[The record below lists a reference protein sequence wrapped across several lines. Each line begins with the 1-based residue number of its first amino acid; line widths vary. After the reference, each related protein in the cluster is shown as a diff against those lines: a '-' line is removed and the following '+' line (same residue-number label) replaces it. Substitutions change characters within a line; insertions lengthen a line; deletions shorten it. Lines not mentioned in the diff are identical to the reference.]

1 MENKKNPKYNLDNYS
16 KIFMQLGLVLAL
28 FVTYVIVEHETVN
41 REFKELSE
49 VSFNS
54 IIEDET
60 FMTKRSEPKTPKVKK
75 PQPFISIDK
84 KKDLEDVIES
94 VIEPLEPESNET
106 DFLDTFTEVKIDEE
120 ILEDIPMDFV
130 ENAPIFP
137 GCKGTN
143 QELKDCFNKK
153 IQQHFQKKFDS
164 DLSNKLGL
172 SPGKKRVIMLF
183 KIDELGNI
191 IDIRTKAPHP
201 KLDKEAQRIIKLL
214 PRMKPGEQ
222 QGKKVRVKYTLPMR
236 IDVE

>member
-1 MENKKNPKYNLDNYS
+1 MQNKKNPKYNLDNYS

-28 FVTYVIVEHETVN
+28 FVAYVIVEFETVN
-41 REFKELSE
+41 KQLKELSE
-49 VSFNS
+49 VSFITIVENET
-54 IIEDET
+54 II
-60 FMTKRSEPKTPKVKK
+60 TKRPEPKIPKVKK
-75 PQPFISIDK
+75 SQPFISIDK
-84 KKDLEDVIES
+84 KKDLEDLIETVIKPIDS
-94 VIEPLEPESNET
+94 EPKVS

-120 ILEDIPMDFV
+120 IVEDVPMDFV

-137 GCKGTN
+137 GCKGNN

-164 DLSNKLGL
+164 DLPNELGL
-172 SPGKKRVIMLF
+172 SSGKKRVIMLF

-214 PRMKPGEQ
+214 PKMKPGQQ
-222 QGKKVRVKYTLPMR
+222 QGKAVRVKYTLPMR

>member
-1 MENKKNPKYNLDNYS
+1 MQNKKNPKYNLDNYS
-16 KIFMQLGLVLAL
+16 KIFIQLGLVLVL
-28 FVTYVIVEHETVN
+28 FVTYVIVEHETVK

-60 FMTKRSEPKTPKVKK
+60 IFTKRSEPKTPKVKK

-94 VIEPLEPESNET
+94 VIESLEPESNEP
-106 DFLDTFTEVKIDEE
+106 DFLDTLTEVKIDEE
-120 ILEDIPMDFV
+120 IVENVPMDFV

-137 GCKGTN
+137 GCKGNN

-164 DLSNKLGL
+164 DLPNELGL

-214 PRMKPGEQ
+214 PKMKPGQQ
-222 QGKKVRVKYTLPMR
+222 QGKAVRVKYTLPMR